1 MGLAGAPEVRRERA
15 EAAGGWNAGGMAD
28 PLQPSA
34 AAASGEACGILTRA
48 RSSSMAQS
56 PPDRGRA
63 QKTPEVLAA
72 SASPSKQG
80 WAAG

>member
-15 EAAGGWNAGGMAD
+15 EAARGWNAGGMAD

-63 QKTPEVLAA
+63 QKTPRC
-72 SASPSKQG
+72 
-80 WAAG
+80 